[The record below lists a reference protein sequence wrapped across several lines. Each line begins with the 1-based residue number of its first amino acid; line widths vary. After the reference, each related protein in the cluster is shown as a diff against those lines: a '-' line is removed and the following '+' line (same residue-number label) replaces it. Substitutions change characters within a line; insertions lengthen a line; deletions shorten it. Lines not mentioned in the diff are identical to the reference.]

1 MRASRGV
8 TAQAVVIVVATN
20 VAVEPLIPL
29 PQLPAAGMCRSGVAI
44 AEGSI
49 RTLLAPTNAAWELFF
64 KRFGLTKEAVF
75 ADVPFLIT
83 LLEYIELEVVGLD
96 RPYSLDGTNG
106 GSRFFAFDLFRGQI
120 LRTVIGSIYLPV
132 GTPVNVFS
140 MLVDVKPVPG
150 TARLV
155 SLTGTV
161 RAPRLPSECAI
172 ALLICV
178 PMQPLPATEGDNT
191 ANILVPDLVA
201 CNGLI
206 HIVDAVLVPPTLTT
220 LQQISFRPELSLFKR
235 LILSPGLEAVRRSLS
250 IEVIVVGGLFV
261 RTADI
266 AVWAPTDAAL
276 LTALAYIGLMP
287 DDILVPLLDPFVA
300 LAVRTQLVVY
310 HMTADALQRGVGRAL
325 RTDVLRTP
333 LLAQG
338 DLLPSLLLSPIL
350 QKPCNVFLLTSAS
363 LALVISLRG
372 IATPGSCSVPP
383 GYPAPA
389 RDVIINGR
397 LNSARVIVPDIVST
411 NGVLQIVD
419 AALLPPTKELGL
431 TVMDRVERTPGLAVY
446 EQLVT
451 ALGLQLE
458 LSGRC
463 LPAGDVSVWAPVDA
477 AWLAFFVRL
486 GLDAETL
493 LSGAALPL
501 LYDIIVFGWIT
512 ADAAPSPLEPQ
523 FIGSGESYPTALQTA
538 WKVRTPT
545 SARISRAC
553 V

>member
-1 MRASRGV
+1 MRYH
-8 TAQAVVIVVATN
+8 
-20 VAVEPLIPL
+20 
-29 PQLPAAGMCRSGVAI
+29 
-44 AEGSI
+44 
-49 RTLLAPTNAAWELFF
+49 
-64 KRFGLTKEAVF
+64 
-75 ADVPFLIT
+75 FLMR
-83 LLEYIELEVVGLD
+83 V
-96 RPYSLDGTNG
+96 
-106 GSRFFAFDLFRGQI
+106 
-120 LRTVIGSIYLPV
+120 
-132 GTPVNVFS
+132 
-140 MLVDVKPVPG
+140 LV
-150 TARLV
+150 
-155 SLTGTV
+155 
-161 RAPRLPSECAI
+161 
-172 ALLICV
+172 
-178 PMQPLPATEGDNT
+178 QPLPATEGDNT

-220 LQQISFRPELSLFKR
+220 LQHISFRPELSLFKR

-250 IEVIVVGGLFV
+250 IEVIAVGGLFV

-266 AVWAPTDAAL
+266 AVWAPTNAAL
-276 LTALAYIGLMP
+276 LTALAYIGMTP
-287 DDILVPLLDPFVA
+287 DDVLVPLLDPLVA

-372 IATPGSCSVPP
+372 TATPGSCSVPP
-383 GYPAPA
+383 GYPAPV

-397 LNSARVIVPDIVST
+397 LNSARVIVPDIVSS

-431 TVMDRVERTPGLAVY
+431 TVMDRIERTPGLAVY

-451 ALGLQLE
+451 ALGLHLE
-458 LSGRC
+458 LGGRC
-463 LPAGDVSVWAPVDA
+463 FPAGDVSVWAPVDA

-501 LYDIIVFGWIT
+501 LYDIVVFGWIT

-523 FIGSGESYPTALQTA
+523 FIGNGESYPTALQAA
-538 WKVRTPT
+538 WKVRRPTP
-545 SARISRAC
+545 ARITRAC
-553 V
+553 A

>member
-1 MRASRGV
+1 MRSSRGV
-8 TAQAVVIVVATN
+8 TAQAVIIAVGTN

-29 PQLPAAGMCRSGVAI
+29 PKLPAAGMCRSGVAI

-64 KRFGLTKEAVF
+64 KRFGVTKAAVF
-75 ADVPFLIT
+75 GDVPFLIT
-83 LLEYIELEVVGLD
+83 LLEYLELEVVGLD

-140 MLVDVKPVPG
+140 MLVDVKPAPG

-155 SLTGTV
+155 SITGTV
-161 RAPRLPSECAI
+161 RYCCSGRCVRYWLTLAPA
-172 ALLICV
+172 
-178 PMQPLPATEGDNT
+178 QPLPGTEGDNS
-191 ANILVPDLVA
+191 ANILVPDLVT

-235 LILSPGLEAVRRSLS
+235 LILSPGLEAVRRSLN
-250 IEVIVVGGLFV
+250 IEVIVVGGLYL
-261 RTADI
+261 RTAAI

-276 LTALAYIGLMP
+276 LTALAYLGMTV
-287 DDILVPLLDPFVA
+287 DDVLVPLLDPLVA

-310 HMTADALQRGVGRAL
+310 HMTADGLQRGVGRAL
-325 RTDVLRTP
+325 RTDALRTP

-383 GYPAPA
+383 GYPAPL
-389 RDVIINGR
+389 RDVVVNGR
-397 LNSARVIVPDIVST
+397 LNAARVIVPDIVSA
-411 NGVLQIVD
+411 NGVLQIID

-451 ALGLQLE
+451 ALGLELE
-458 LSGRC
+458 LGGRC

-477 AWLAFFVRL
+477 AWLAFFKRL

-501 LYDIIVFGWIT
+501 LYDIVLFGWIT

-523 FIGSGESYPTALQTA
+523 FIGAGEAYATALQKA
-538 WKVRTPT
+538 WQVR
-545 SARISRAC
+545 RRLG
-553 V
+553 